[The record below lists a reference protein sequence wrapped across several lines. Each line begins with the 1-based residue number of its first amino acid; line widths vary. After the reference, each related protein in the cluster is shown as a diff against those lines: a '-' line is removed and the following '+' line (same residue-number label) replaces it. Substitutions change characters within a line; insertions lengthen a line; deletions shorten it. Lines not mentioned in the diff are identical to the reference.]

1 MKQRTNTKMKQRT
14 NTKIKQRTN
23 TKMKQRTNTK
33 MKQIISNAITLQGA
47 MEKSSIAIAILEQ
60 WKDL

>member
-14 NTKIKQRTN
+14 NTKMKQRTN

-33 MKQIISNAITLQGA
+33 MKQIISNAKTLQGA
-47 MEKSSIAIAILEQ
+47 IVKSSIAIAILE
-60 WKDL
+60 K